1 MFVRENQLACKFA
14 IYRPLAA
21 YYGVF
26 KVLEMK
32 ISVENYGSDVVI
44 RLRGENTPWVRA
56 NACVFAN
63 EPDEL
68 QYFIDRIE
76 LDNKVNCL
84 TYQTII

>member
-14 IYRPLAA
+14 IYKDAAA
-21 YYGVF
+21 YYGIF
-26 KVLEMK
+26 KVFEMK
-32 ISVENYGSDVVI
+32 IQVEDYGSDVVI

-68 QYFIDRIE
+68 KYFIDRIE